1 MDVFTVTSTKPYDQC
16 YYELHMSNGS
26 KTVWDDYEELRNH
39 WMTVR
44 GSGMSHVVV
53 QKRPLHELAQQS
65 RRWDSHSSIMGI

>member
-26 KTVWDDYEELRNH
+26 KTVWNDYEELRNH
-39 WMTVR
+39 WMSVR

-53 QKRPLHELAQQS
+53 QKRATLRTGTRKPSA
-65 RRWDSHSSIMGI
+65 GFA